1 MDVRFWLEADAAAI
15 KQGDRVL
22 DVTCG
27 TGVVARECAR
37 RGAAVTGLDLNEGML
52 TVARRISPDIDWHEG
67 DASDLP
73 FEDGSFDAVT
83 CQFGLMFF
91 PEREKSLREQWRVL
105 VSGGRL
111 VVSTWDVIEQNPV
124 FGVIVKLIERHAG
137 ADKAQALRSPFSLGD
152 KINLISLLSA
162 AGIAGVETSP
172 RLSLVKCSV
181 PQKTVVT
188 TLEQVPVPTSQT

>member
-22 DVTCG
+22 DVACG

-91 PEREKSLREQWRVL
+91 PEREKSLREQ
-105 VSGGRL
+105 
-111 VVSTWDVIEQNPV
+111 
-124 FGVIVKLIERHAG
+124 
-137 ADKAQALRSPFSLGD
+137 
-152 KINLISLLSA
+152 
-162 AGIAGVETSP
+162 
-172 RLSLVKCSV
+172 
-181 PQKTVVT
+181 
-188 TLEQVPVPTSQT
+188 